1 MDNENKK
8 IITKSVN
15 TVRNE
20 FYSAMGGI
28 GYVEILL
35 FCIFV
40 IIAMTFSVLVKNLFI
55 FLPVDFLLFISFAIL
70 IAPAPSTK
78 GKVYNYLQKIFKYIF
93 QKQKFKKVN
102 ENNKNFCPLTVDK
115 NGKIIIFNSKQNFNK
130 HIVIYEIIGFDFS
143 LMTSEEFNDCVD
155 NFSQFLKNINLDVK
169 LIKIEKSF
177 NLENQIKYL
186 KELSKYWEKQYLKKL
201 INEQTY
207 VKIFEQLTEQV
218 NIDISIEKENE
229 FKRMCFYLVVSGDNI
244 KEIQEIVGLN
254 QQYLKTANLSF
265 EKITNNVEINEI
277 FKQLYLP
284 YNNKQNIFN
293 IIENS
298 KIEFHKN
305 YYKIN
310 DTFFSIS
317 NVLTYPYFV
326 NNGWLGNLSKLE
338 QTNLIFNVIDLD
350 KNQAIKMLDN
360 GYIKVQMNS
369 FNAKKISED
378 VDYENYAESFKEL
391 IYRIKN
397 DNEVIKFTQLSFI
410 TYSSNLDELKN
421 INNKLFTVINQ
432 NNMILDKLSYKQQDS
447 LLNLWINYNDK
458 NKINYNEMS
467 TNSIASCFPFLNNN
481 LLDNN
486 GFYLGQT
493 AIGVPCF
500 LDIKIRDKKKRNN
513 NNVFVVGKSGT
524 GKSFN
529 IKKQLNWLYLNKT
542 KIYIIDPERE
552 FCGFSIFYN
561 AKIIDCGNAKTGL
574 INPLQVFHFFDE
586 DETQQQE
593 NELKGHIRSLEEWF
607 KLIFNNLNTNDV
619 LIAMLEEMLFLTYK
633 NHKITTLTK
642 LKNIKNNQW
651 PTLQNLYENALNKFK
666 DSKYENDQQL
676 LSYLKQLSNEG
687 AYGELWNGYTT
698 LDVKDDK
705 FIIFDIYN
713 LRKNRQIINAQQ
725 YLMLQFLENEV
736 IKNKNKNAKLP
747 IEQQEWI
754 CIAVDE
760 AHLLINKQ
768 NLIALQFLYE
778 MVKRIR
784 KYNGIMY
791 VITQNINDFVGS
803 DEIKR
808 EAEAILNNCDYQF
821 VHHLADKDLQ
831 DYNSI
836 VQGGLNNDELN
847 SIKKADQ
854 GECLLTIGSNKRTFL
869 SIEATEEEKNA
880 WENKE
885 W

>member
-1 MDNENKK
+1 MKIKK

-28 GYVEILL
+28 GYTEILL

-55 FLPVDFLLFISFAIL
+55 FLPVDFLLFITFAIL
-70 IAPAPSTK
+70 IAPAPNTK
-78 GKVYNYLQKIFKYIF
+78 GKVYNYLQKILKYF
-93 QKQKFKKVN
+93 LQKQKFKKIN
-102 ENNKNFCPLTVDK
+102 ENNKNFCPITIEK
-115 NGKIIIFNSKQNFNK
+115 NGRITIFNSKKNFNK

-143 LMTSEEFNDCVD
+143 LMTSDEFNDCVD

-177 NLENQIKYL
+177 NLENQIQYL
-186 KELSKYWEKQYLKKL
+186 NKLAKYWEKQYLKKF

-207 VKIFEQLTEQV
+207 QKIFEQLTEQLNT
-218 NIDISIEKENE
+218 NIFIEQENE
-229 FKRMCFYLVVSGDNI
+229 FKKMCFYLLASGDNV
-244 KEIQEIVGLN
+244 KEIQETIRLN
-254 QQYLKTANLSF
+254 QQYLKIANLSF
-265 EKITNNVEINEI
+265 EQVTNNFEINEI
-277 FKQLYLP
+277 FQQLYLP
-284 YNNKQNIFN
+284 YENQQDIINV
-293 IIENS
+293 IENS

-310 DTFFSIS
+310 DIFFTIS

-326 NNGWLGNLSKLE
+326 NNGWLGNLTKLE
-338 QTNLIFNVIDLD
+338 QTNLVFNVIDLD

-378 VDYENYAESFKEL
+378 VDYENYAESFREL

-397 DNEVIKFTQLSFI
+397 DNETIKFTQLSFI
-410 TYSSNLDELKN
+410 TYAATLDELKK

-432 NNMILDKLSYKQQDS
+432 NNMILDKLNYKQQDS
-447 LLNLWINYNDK
+447 LLNLWINYSEK
-458 NKINYNEMS
+458 NKVNYNEMS
-467 TNSIASCFPFLNNN
+467 TTSIASCFPFLNNN
-481 LLDNN
+481 LLDNH

-500 LDIKIRDKKKRNN
+500 LDIKIRDNQKRNTS
-513 NNVFVVGKSGT
+513 NVFVIGKSGT

-552 FCGFSIFYN
+552 FRGFSSFYN

-586 DETQQQE
+586 DNEDEIQQQE

-619 LIAMLEEMLFLTYK
+619 LIAMLEELLFLTYK

-651 PTLQNLYENALNKFK
+651 PTLQNLYEMALNKFK

-676 LSYLKQLSNEG
+676 ISYLKQLSNDG

-698 LDVKDDK
+698 LDVRDDK
-705 FIIFDIYN
+705 FIIFDTYN

-736 IKNKNKNAKLP
+736 IKNKNFNEKLP

-831 DYNSI
+831 SYNSI
-836 VQGGLNNDELN
+836 VQGGLNNDELSAIRTAN
-847 SIKKADQ
+847 Q
-854 GECLLTIGSNKRTFL
+854 GQCLLTIGSNKRTFL
-869 SIEATEEEKNA
+869 NIEATENEINA
-880 WENKE
+880 WRK
-885 W
+885 